1 MKTSVRTAGTLVLVG
16 VIALA
21 PAVAAQPTS
30 GSAPITD
37 VHYDVTFTAAGGA
50 RRHVSVQMRFTTGE
64 AAPVV
69 LSLPSWTPGSYT
81 IKNFARNVVN
91 FSADQGGSP
100 LRWDKTDQDSWRVFP
115 RGPGPIG
122 IRFDYRA
129 DSLTN
134 DGSWARPDFLLFN
147 GTNLF
152 HYPEGSDLN
161 FPATVTV
168 TTEPAW
174 KVVTGMAPTGNR
186 TYAATNYHDLVD
198 MPFFVGR
205 FDLDSAQ
212 ISGRWLR
219 FATYP
224 MNSVP
229 ASERREVFQA
239 LSRIVAP
246 QVKVFGDVPWTTYTI
261 LQIVD
266 PAKSGGSG
274 LEHVNSHVDILAPE
288 MIGAPVLI
296 SLYAHEIF
304 HVWNVKR
311 MRPADLVPYRYDQA
325 QPSPMLWISE
335 GITDYYA
342 DLSMVRGG
350 IVDARGFYDLLTQ
363 KAVEVASLPE
373 ISLEDASVSAWI
385 RPRDGTEYVY
395 YPKGALAGL
404 LLDVMIRDATDN
416 RGSLDGVMRS
426 VYQSTARE
434 ARGFT
439 SEEWWSAVSREASG
453 KSFEDFYARY
463 IDGREPLPMDSVL
476 RLAGLR
482 MAGDDLREPRLG
494 VTTTQ
499 DSSGYVITQPLPGGP
514 PLPAGLESGDV
525 LLAVGGI
532 TLTDQLWLEKF
543 RARYARAS
551 DGTEVP
557 VRVRRGT
564 GDQTVKVRLGF
575 VSRVDPRIVE
585 DPGASAKAR
594 RIREGLLRGTTRP

>member
-1 MKTSVRTAGTLVLVG
+1 MKTSVQTRDALVG
-16 VIALA
+16 IALAVLA
-21 PAVAAQPTS
+21 PAVVAQPTA
-30 GSAPITD
+30 SAPIAD
-37 VHYDVTFTAAGGA
+37 VHYDVTFTAAGAA
-50 RRHVSVQMRFTTGE
+50 RRHVSVQMRFTTNAG
-64 AAPVV
+64 APVV

-91 FSADQGGSP
+91 FSADQGGSA

-115 RGPGPIG
+115 RGPGAIG

-168 TTEPAW
+168 TTEPEW
-174 KVVTGMAPTGNR
+174 KVVTGMTASGNR
-186 TYAATNYHDLVD
+186 TYAAANYHDLVD

-224 MNSVP
+224 TNSVP
-229 ASERREVFQA
+229 ASERRDVFQA
-239 LSRIVAP
+239 LNRIVAP

-311 MRPADLVPYRYDQA
+311 MRPTDLVPYRYDQP
-325 QPSPMLWISE
+325 QPSTMLWISE
-335 GITDYYA
+335 GVTDYYA

-373 ISLEDASVSAWI
+373 TSLEDASVSAWI

-404 LLDVMIRDATDN
+404 LLDVIIRDATDN

-426 VYQSTARE
+426 MYQSTARDG
-434 ARGFT
+434 RGFT
-439 SEEWWSAVSREASG
+439 SDEWWSAVSREAGG
-453 KSFEDFYARY
+453 KSFEHFNTRY

-482 MAGDDLREPRLG
+482 VAGDDLREPRLG

-525 LLAVGGI
+525 LLALGGI
-532 TLTDQLWLEKF
+532 TLTDPLWLEKF

-564 GDQTVKVRLGF
+564 GDRTVKVRLGF

>member
-1 MKTSVRTAGTLVLVG
+1 MAALG
-16 VIALA
+16 LA
-21 PAVAAQPTS
+21 PSVAAQS
-30 GSAPITD
+30 SVASAPISD
-37 VHYDVTFTAAGGA
+37 VRYDVIFTAAGA
-50 RRHVSVQMRFTTGE
+50 TRRHVTVQMRFTSAST
-64 AAPVV
+64 APVV

-91 FSADQGGSP
+91 FSADQGGTA

-115 RGPGPIG
+115 REPGAVG

-134 DGSWARPDFLLFN
+134 DGSWARSDFLLFN

-152 HYPEGSDLN
+152 HYPEGSDLS

-174 KVVTGMAPTGNR
+174 KVATGMTPGGER
-186 TYAATNYHDLVD
+186 TYTAANYHDLVD

-224 MNSVP
+224 TGSVP
-229 ASERREVFQA
+229 ASERRDVFQA
-239 LSRIVAP
+239 LNRIVAP

-296 SLYAHEIF
+296 SLYAHEVF

-311 MRPADLVPYRYDQA
+311 MRPADLVPYRYDEP
-325 QPSPMLWISE
+325 QPSAMLWISE
-335 GITDYYA
+335 GVTDYYA

-350 IVDARGFYDLLTQ
+350 IVNARGFYDLLTD
-363 KAVEVASLPE
+363 KAVEVASLPP
-373 ISLEDASVSAWI
+373 ISLEDASLSAWI

-404 LLDVMIRDATDN
+404 LLDVIIRDATDN

-426 VYQSTARE
+426 LYQSTAPGG
-434 ARGFT
+434 RGFT
-439 SEEWWSAVSREASG
+439 SEEWWGAVSREANG
-453 KSFEDFYARY
+453 KSFDDFYARY
-463 IDGREPLPMDSVL
+463 IDGREPLPLDSVL

-482 MAGDDLREPRLG
+482 VGGDEQREPRLG

-499 DSSGYVITQPLPGGP
+499 DSSGFVVTQPLPGGP

-532 TLTDQLWLEKF
+532 GLSDALWLEKF
-543 RARYARAS
+543 RVRYARAN

-557 VRVRRGT
+557 VRIRRGA

-585 DPGASAKAR
+585 DPRASPKAR
-594 RIREGLLRGTTRP
+594 QIREGLLRGTTRP

>member
-1 MKTSVRTAGTLVLVG
+1 
-16 VIALA
+16 
-21 PAVAAQPTS
+21 
-30 GSAPITD
+30 
-37 VHYDVTFTAAGGA
+37 
-50 RRHVSVQMRFTTGE
+50 
-64 AAPVV
+64 
-69 LSLPSWTPGSYT
+69 
-81 IKNFARNVVN
+81 
-91 FSADQGGSP
+91 
-100 LRWDKTDQDSWRVFP
+100 
-115 RGPGPIG
+115 
-122 IRFDYRA
+122 
-129 DSLTN
+129 
-134 DGSWARPDFLLFN
+134 
-147 GTNLF
+147 
-152 HYPEGSDLN
+152 
-161 FPATVTV
+161 
-168 TTEPAW
+168 
-174 KVVTGMAPTGNR
+174 
-186 TYAATNYHDLVD
+186 
-198 MPFFVGR
+198 
-205 FDLDSAQ
+205 
-212 ISGRWLR
+212 
-219 FATYP
+219 
-224 MNSVP
+224 
-229 ASERREVFQA
+229 
-239 LSRIVAP
+239 
-246 QVKVFGDVPWTTYTI
+246 
-261 LQIVD
+261 
-266 PAKSGGSG
+266 
-274 LEHVNSHVDILAPE
+274 
-288 MIGAPVLI
+288 
-296 SLYAHEIF
+296 
-304 HVWNVKR
+304 
-311 MRPADLVPYRYDQA
+311 
-325 QPSPMLWISE
+325 
-335 GITDYYA
+335 
-342 DLSMVRGG
+342 MVRGG

-363 KAVEVASLPE
+363 KAVEVASLPD

-482 MAGDDLREPRLG
+482 VAGDDMREPRLG

>member
-1 MKTSVRTAGTLVLVG
+1 MKTSVRAVTLAFT
-16 VIALA
+16 ALA
-21 PAVAAQPTS
+21 GLTPPVDAQSGAAP
-30 GSAPITD
+30 APISD
-37 VHYDVTFTAAGGA
+37 VHYNVSFTSAGAA
-50 RRHVSVQMRFTTGE
+50 RRHVTVQMRFTT
-64 AAPVV
+64 ASQSPVV

-91 FSADQGGSP
+91 FSAEQGGSAV
-100 LRWDKTDQDSWRVFP
+100 RWDKTDQDSWRVFP
-115 RGPGPIG
+115 RGPGAIG

-174 KVVTGMAPTGNR
+174 KVVTGMTQSGER
-186 TYAATNYHDLVD
+186 TYAAGNYHDLVD

-205 FDLDSAQ
+205 FDLDSTQ

-224 MNSVP
+224 AGSVP
-229 ASERREVFQA
+229 GSERRDVFQA
-239 LSRIVAP
+239 LNRIVAP

-335 GITDYYA
+335 GVTDYYA

-350 IVDARGFYDLLTQ
+350 IVNARGFYDLLTE

-373 ISLEDASVSAWI
+373 TSLEDASLSAWI
-385 RPRDGTEYVY
+385 RPRDGTEYLY

-404 LLDVMIRDATDN
+404 LLDVIIRDASDN
-416 RGSLDGVMRS
+416 RGSLDGVMRNL
-426 VYQSTARE
+426 YQSTALRG
-434 ARGFT
+434 RGFT
-439 SEEWWSAVSREASG
+439 SDEWWSAVSREASG
-453 KSFEDFYARY
+453 KSFEDFYARFV
-463 IDGREPLPMDSVL
+463 DGREPYPLDSIL

-482 MAGDDLREPRLG
+482 VGGDEQREPRLG
-494 VTTTQ
+494 VTTMQ
-499 DSSGYVITQPLPGGP
+499 DTSGVVVTQPLPGGP
-514 PLPAGLESGDV
+514 PLPTGLASGDV

-532 TLTDQLWLEKF
+532 GLNDPLWLEKF

-551 DGTEVP
+551 EGTEVP
-557 VRVRRGT
+557 VRIRRGT
-564 GDQTVKVRLGF
+564 SDQTVRVRLGF
-575 VSRVDPRIVE
+575 ISRVDPRIGE
-585 DPGASAKAR
+585 DPGASPKAR
-594 RIREGLLRGTTRP
+594 LIREGLLRGTTRP

>member
-1 MKTSVRTAGTLVLVG
+1 MKTSVRVATLVLA
-16 VIALA
+16 ALA
-21 PAVAAQPTS
+21 GLAPSVSAQSAVGAAVIS
-30 GSAPITD
+30 D
-37 VHYDVTFTAAGGA
+37 VHYDVIFTSAGA
-50 RRHVSVQMRFTTGE
+50 TRRHVTVQMRFTTAG

-91 FSADQGGSP
+91 FSAEQGGTAV
-100 LRWDKTDQDSWRVFP
+100 RWDKVDQDSWRVFP
-115 RGPGPIG
+115 RGAGTFG

-168 TTEPAW
+168 TTEPGW
-174 KVVTGMAPTGNR
+174 KIVTGMTPSGER
-186 TYAATNYHDLVD
+186 SYAAGNYHYLVD

-224 MNSVP
+224 VGSVP

-239 LSRIVAP
+239 LDRIVAP

-266 PAKSGGSG
+266 RAKSGGSG

-311 MRPADLVPYRYDQA
+311 MRPADLVPYRYDQP
-325 QPSPMLWISE
+325 QPSPMLWMSE
-335 GITDYYA
+335 GVTDYYA

-350 IVDARGFYDLLTQ
+350 IVNARGFYDFLTE

-373 ISLEDASVSAWI
+373 TSLEDASLSAWI
-385 RPRDGTEYVY
+385 RPRDGTEYLY

-404 LLDVMIRDATDN
+404 LLDIIIRDATDN

-426 VYQSTARE
+426 LYQSTGRGE
-434 ARGFT
+434 RGFT
-439 SEEWWSAVSREASG
+439 SEEWWSAVSREANG

-463 IDGREPLPMDSVL
+463 VDGREPFPLDSIL
-476 RLAGLR
+476 RLAGLLVGGN
-482 MAGDDLREPRLG
+482 AEREPRLG

-499 DSSGYVITQPLPGGP
+499 DSSGVVVTQPLPGGP
-514 PLPAGLESGDV
+514 PLPTGLESGDV

-532 TLTDQLWLEKF
+532 SLSDPLWLEKF
-543 RARYARAS
+543 RVRFARAGE
-551 DGTEVP
+551 GTEVP
-557 VRVRRGT
+557 VRIRRGT
-564 GDQTVKVRLGF
+564 SDQTVKVRLGF
-575 VSRVDPRIVE
+575 VSRVDPRISE
-585 DPGASAKAR
+585 DPRASPKAR
-594 RIREGLLRGTTRP
+594 AIREGLLRGTTRP